1 MGFHYYKYS
10 LKAGVE
16 KVKTRTAVTLSVVG
30 LALSGGTGLTLA
42 AVGTSHAD
50 AACLPV
56 TTSKGALTAAR
67 VGGTVTGDVD
77 AAGCNIGA
85 YFSTS
90 NPGSVNAANIHDAN
104 QYGVFVDGVQAGNT
118 NVDVSNST
126 ITRIGHH
133 TGTDFTPNGSQGGV
147 GVYYAGF
154 NTAGSVTGAITG
166 NDIHDYQKGGVAVNG
181 SKASVEVDSNAIT
194 GLPPVSY
201 IAQNGIQLGYG
212 ATGEVKHNNVE
223 GNWYTGDNWTS
234 TGILVFESS
243 NVTVEGNT
251 VTGSQTGVDAESWCY
266 YGVANASNNQ
276 VVNNEISGADYGAIV
291 AAYSYSSS
299 CSAHADNNKVVNN
312 TITGTDNAGSEGV
325 YVGAYQYDTA
335 FSPVAKNNKVV
346 HNKVTG
352 FDEAYVNEGDA
363 ATKVHANSFQ

>member
-77 AAGCNIGA
+77 AAGCDIGA

-147 GVYYAGF
+147 GVYYDGY
-154 NTAGSVTGAITG
+154 NTAGSVSGDLSG
-166 NDIHDYQKGGVAVNG
+166 SLVDHYQKGGVAVNG
-181 SKASVEVDSNAIT
+181 SKADVNVT
-194 GLPPVSY
+194 GNSIAGEGNIPY
-201 IAQNGIQLGYG
+201 IAQNGVQFGYG
-212 ATGEVKHNNVE
+212 AQGSASGNTIN
-223 GNWYTGDNWTS
+223 GNWYTGADWSS
-234 TGILVFESS
+234 TAMLLFDVR
-243 NVTVEGNT
+243 
-251 VTGSQTGVDAESWCY
+251 A
-266 YGVANASNNQ
+266 NQ
-276 VVNNEISGADYGAIV
+276 VKTSKNKFVDNQKNLTLLTEQACPHQYGGVYEDYGL
-291 AAYSYSSS
+291 
-299 CSAHADNNKVVNN
+299 C
-312 TITGTDNAGSEGV
+312 
-325 YVGAYQYDTA
+325 TA
-335 FSPVAKNNKVV
+335 N
-346 HNKVTG
+346 
-352 FDEAYVNEGDA
+352 
-363 ATKVHANSFQ
+363 